1 MKPAPEKHTDDKKD
15 TKPVAVEVANSALD
29 KPASSASPS
38 ATSESI
44 PATKESKREGKKLP
58 LCPFGTKCY
67 R

>member
-1 MKPAPEKHTDDKKD
+1 MKPAPEKHTDEKKD
-15 TKPVAVEVANSALD
+15 SKPVAVEVANPALD
-29 KPASSASPS
+29 KPASTSP
-38 ATSESI
+38 ATSGSI

>member
-1 MKPAPEKHTDDKKD
+1 MKPPPEKHTDDKKD

-29 KPASSASPS
+29 KPASSALP